1 MKKIITIMFAII
13 LSCSS
18 VIVAYADETPT
29 SSTHTDSNGNTTGGG
44 GGSFDSE
51 QIYYDE
57 IKGGTQT
64 IHIKGKDYTVTE
76 NDKGE
81 YTFSDGVNSTT
92 VGDSETLNQLQ
103 GALKKG
109 GTIETYNTEASVFT
123 SILGSIISV
132 SSKWGGA
139 LWNALNAVGD
149 TKIKGTVNT
158 DKTSDNYGA
167 VTYDS
172 AAVKQI
178 YDLLMKQYMESH
190 GMYDW
195 YPSQY
200 HSDDVSIIY
209 NFAFERVANVM
220 WNWGGT
226 SVSKD
231 TAYAYMRTLC
241 QTMIKDGCTFISLD
255 QSPNCSAEGK
265 TGDTDKW
272 YIYFVNRDNFDNAAY
287 VDGGGYYGNN
297 KYIYFYDYEGNPL
310 DSVIACVDLIDF
322 FNNYDSSQD
331 VNDYVFYTNKR
342 HSYVSPINWSQDG
355 ASLFVYQSAEKMYK
369 DLDGGAT
376 DYITSDFASGNL
388 PSTITITPDMLS
400 QDWGA
405 YTDELADAITEAI
418 KGLDRSERQDK
429 IDETFQRYLKKI
441 NSSIEDLNADNNKL
455 TKKSNKLLD
464 DILDKVKD
472 INKDTNK
479 YLKSIQKDYLKDIK
493 NYCKD
498 MKKSLTDIAK
508 NVKSIKRLEEL
519 NTLLSVL
526 NSDDTETAKD
536 NVQHKLDDLVV
547 VMKNR
552 FPMCIF
558 VDMQDIY
565 NLLITDAVAPVVSLD
580 FGIESIHVHEV
591 LELDFSVLDEQVQW
605 FKGLQ
610 VLCYIFVLFKGTR
623 KIFMNGGEL

>member
-1 MKKIITIMFAII
+1 MKKIITIMFAVI

-18 VIVAYADETPT
+18 IIVAYADETPT

-123 SILGSIISV
+123 SILGAFISTA
-132 SSKWGGA
+132 SKWGGA
-139 LWNALNAVGD
+139 LWNALNSVGD

-172 AAVKQI
+172 TAVKQI

-190 GMYDW
+190 GMYDL

-220 WNWGGT
+220 WNFGGT
-226 SVSKD
+226 SVSKE

-255 QSPNCSAEGK
+255 QKPNCSAEGK

-342 HSYVSPINWSQDG
+342 HSYTSPINWSQDG

-526 NSDDTETAKD
+526 NSNDTETAKD

>member
-1 MKKIITIMFAII
+1 MKKILTILLVAV

-18 VIVAYADETPT
+18 VVVAYADT
-29 SSTHTDSNGNTTGGG
+29 SSGYDWTTAEFKFTYDDTNFYHHSDGTCDILNADGSTAYTMSKDETAAKLKAIGVEFDQYGNIQFRGNDKFVPAFANEMCVLLGCVGNAANFASPIT
-44 GGSFDSE
+44 E
-51 QIYYDE
+51 QISDY
-57 IKGGTQT
+57 IKSKSQHSFTYEYMTNGLN
-64 IHIKGKDYTVTE
+64 KD
-76 NDKGE
+76 
-81 YTFSDGVNSTT
+81 
-92 VGDSETLNQLQ
+92 
-103 GALKKG
+103 A
-109 GTIETYNTEASVFT
+109 A
-123 SILGSIISV
+123 SV
-132 SSKWGGA
+132 SSDGS
-139 LWNALNAVGD
+139 LSL
-149 TKIKGTVNT
+149 TQKGVQ
-158 DKTSDNYGA
+158 D
-167 VTYDS
+167 
-172 AAVKQI
+172 I
-178 YDLLMKQYMESH
+178 YNLLMKQYMESH
-190 GMYDW
+190 GM
-195 YPSQY
+195 SNFFAGQY
-200 HSDDVSIIY
+200 HTDKVSELY
-209 NFAFERVANVM
+209 NQAYYNAMRWFGLSEN
-220 WNWGGT
+220 T
-226 SVSKD
+226 SYSYMRAIVEAMNEQGYTYVFLTVDYGVD
-231 TAYAYMRTLC
+231 TQHLYFIDLDNYAYAAHGTRPGGWTGSDRY
-241 QTMIKDGCTFISLD
+241 CT
-255 QSPNCSAEGK
+255 
-265 TGDTDKW
+265 
-272 YIYFVNRDNFDNAAY
+272 
-287 VDGGGYYGNN
+287 
-297 KYIYFYDYEGNPL
+297 YFYDTNFEQLNNYVAVVDLKEYAEQFDTSQNPL
-310 DSVIACVDLIDF
+310 DYVSYEDYLFDKGRQMY
-322 FNNYDSSQD
+322 NYSEDARPLWVYSSFDKMVQD
-331 VNDYVFYTNKR
+331 V
-342 HSYVSPINWSQDG
+342 Q
-355 ASLFVYQSAEKMYK
+355 
-369 DLDGGAT
+369 GGAT
-376 DYITSDFASGNL
+376 DYITSDFASGNI
-388 PSTITITPDMLS
+388 PSSITLSPDMLA
-400 QDWGA
+400 QDWDKF
-405 YTDELADAITEAI
+405 TDELTDAITDAL
-418 KGLDRSERQDK
+418 KGADSSEKQDK

-441 NSSIEDLNADNNKL
+441 NSNIEDLNADNNKL

-526 NSDDTETAKD
+526 NSNDTETAKD

>member
-1 MKKIITIMFAII
+1 MKRIITIMFVVI
-13 LSCSS
+13 LSCNFVLCAYANEPKREDVFYDEGVGGDQTIYINGIEYSVVYNGGYVVSCGDSS
-18 VIVAYADETPT
+18 VTL
-29 SSTHTDSNGNTTGGG
+29 
-44 GGSFDSE
+44 
-51 QIYYDE
+51 
-57 IKGGTQT
+57 
-64 IHIKGKDYTVTE
+64 
-76 NDKGE
+76 
-81 YTFSDGVNSTT
+81 SDFQCLV
-92 VGDSETLNQLQ
+92 QLQ
-103 GALKKG
+103 QVLKKG
-109 GTIETYNTEASVFT
+109 G
-123 SILGSIISV
+123 SINSYKSSGQAVAAAIGVILPV
-132 SSKWGGA
+132 ASKWGGA

-190 GMYDW
+190 GM
-195 YPSQY
+195 SNFFAGQY
-200 HSDDVSIIY
+200 HTDKVSELY
-209 NFAFERVANVM
+209 NQAYYNAMRWFGLSES
-220 WNWGGT
+220 T
-226 SVSKD
+226 SYSYMRAIVDAMNEQGYTYVFLTVDYGVD
-231 TAYAYMRTLC
+231 TQHLYFIDLDNYAYAAHGTRPGGWTGSDRY
-241 QTMIKDGCTFISLD
+241 CT
-255 QSPNCSAEGK
+255 
-265 TGDTDKW
+265 
-272 YIYFVNRDNFDNAAY
+272 
-287 VDGGGYYGNN
+287 
-297 KYIYFYDYEGNPL
+297 YFYDANFEQLNNYVAVVDLKEYAEQFDTSQNPL
-310 DSVIACVDLIDF
+310 DYVSYEDYLFDKGRQMY
-322 FNNYDSSQD
+322 NYSEDARPLWAYSSFDKMVQD
-331 VNDYVFYTNKR
+331 VK
-342 HSYVSPINWSQDG
+342 
-355 ASLFVYQSAEKMYK
+355 
-369 DLDGGAT
+369 GGAT
-376 DYITSDFASGNL
+376 DYVTSDFASGNI
-388 PSTITITPDMLS
+388 PSSITLSPDMLS

>member
-1 MKKIITIMFAII
+1 MKRIITIMLVVI
-13 LSCSS
+13 LSCNF
-18 VIVAYADETPT
+18 VLCAYADEPKKE
-29 SSTHTDSNGNTTGGG
+29 DV
-44 GGSFDSE
+44 F
-51 QIYYDE
+51 YDE
-57 IKGGTQT
+57 GVGGDQT
-64 IHIKGKDYTVTE
+64 IYINGIEYSVVYNGGYVVTC
-76 NDKGE
+76 
-81 YTFSDGVNSTT
+81 
-92 VGDSETLNQLQ
+92 GDSSVTLSDFQCLVQLQ
-103 GALKKG
+103 QVLKKG
-109 GTIETYNTEASVFT
+109 G
-123 SILGSIISV
+123 SINSYKGEGQAVAAAIGVILPIA
-132 SSKWGGA
+132 SKWGGA

-172 AAVKQI
+172 TAVKQI
-178 YDLLMKQYMESH
+178 YDLLMKEYIESH
-190 GMYDW
+190 GM
-195 YPSQY
+195 SNFFAGQY
-200 HSDDVSIIY
+200 HTDKVSELY
-209 NFAFERVANVM
+209 NQAYYNAMRWFGLSEN
-220 WNWGGT
+220 T
-226 SVSKD
+226 SYSYMRAIVEAMNEQGYTYVFLTVDYGVD
-231 TAYAYMRTLC
+231 TQHLYFIDLDNYAYAAHGTRPGGWTGSDRY
-241 QTMIKDGCTFISLD
+241 CT
-255 QSPNCSAEGK
+255 
-265 TGDTDKW
+265 
-272 YIYFVNRDNFDNAAY
+272 
-287 VDGGGYYGNN
+287 
-297 KYIYFYDYEGNPL
+297 YFYDANFEQLNNYVAVVDLKEYAEQFDTSQNPL
-310 DSVIACVDLIDF
+310 DYVSYEDYLFDKGRQMY
-322 FNNYDSSQD
+322 NYSEDARPLWAYSSFDKMVQD
-331 VNDYVFYTNKR
+331 V
-342 HSYVSPINWSQDG
+342 Q
-355 ASLFVYQSAEKMYK
+355 
-369 DLDGGAT
+369 GGAT
-376 DYITSDFASGNL
+376 DYITSDFASGNI
-388 PSTITITPDMLS
+388 PSSITLSPDMLS
-400 QDWGA
+400 QDWDKF
-405 YTDELADAITEAI
+405 TDELTDAITDAL
-418 KGLDRSERQDK
+418 KGADSSEKQDK

-441 NSSIEDLNADNNKL
+441 NSNIEDLNADNNKL

-526 NSDDTETAKD
+526 NSNDTETAKD

>member
-123 SILGSIISV
+123 SILGSFIPV
-132 SSKWGGA
+132 ASKWGGA

-220 WNWGGT
+220 WNWGGA

-255 QSPNCSAEGK
+255 QGPNCSAEGK

-322 FNNYDSSQD
+322 FNNYDSSQN

>member
-1 MKKIITIMFAII
+1 MKKIITIMFAVI

-18 VIVAYADETPT
+18 IIVAYADETPT

-123 SILGSIISV
+123 SILGAFIPTA
-132 SSKWGGA
+132 SKWGGA

-172 AAVKQI
+172 TAVKQI

-190 GMYDW
+190 GM
-195 YPSQY
+195 SNFFAGQY
-200 HSDDVSIIY
+200 HTDKVSELY
-209 NFAFERVANVM
+209 NQAYNNAMRWFGLSES
-220 WNWGGT
+220 T
-226 SVSKD
+226 SYSYMRAIVEAMNEQGYTYVFLTVDYGVD
-231 TAYAYMRTLC
+231 TQHLYFIDLDNYAYAAHGTRPGGWTGSDRY
-241 QTMIKDGCTFISLD
+241 CT
-255 QSPNCSAEGK
+255 
-265 TGDTDKW
+265 
-272 YIYFVNRDNFDNAAY
+272 
-287 VDGGGYYGNN
+287 
-297 KYIYFYDYEGNPL
+297 YFYDANFEQLNNYVAVVDLKEYAEQFDTSQNPL
-310 DSVIACVDLIDF
+310 DYVSYEDYLFDKGRQMY
-322 FNNYDSSQD
+322 NYSEDARPLWAYSSFDKMVQD
-331 VNDYVFYTNKR
+331 V
-342 HSYVSPINWSQDG
+342 Q
-355 ASLFVYQSAEKMYK
+355 
-369 DLDGGAT
+369 GGVT

-464 DILDKVKD
+464 NILDKVKD

-493 NYCKD
+493 SYCKD
-498 MKKSLTDIAK
+498 MKKSMSDILK
-508 NVKSIKRLEEL
+508 NVKTIKHIEEL
-519 NTLLSVL
+519 
-526 NSDDTETAKD
+526 
-536 NVQHKLDDLVV
+536 
-547 VMKNR
+547 
-552 FPMCIF
+552 
-558 VDMQDIY
+558 
-565 NLLITDAVAPVVSLD
+565 NLLITALSDSDRDKALSDIKTDSKQVQSVLHRKFPTCVFNDAKQIFDLLSATPVAPVVTMRVGFESVGVSDVLTMD
-580 FGIESIHVHEV
+580 FHIFDDYIGQFRQ
-591 LELDFSVLDEQVQW
+591 LQELI
-605 FKGLQ
+605 
-610 VLCYIFVLFKGTR
+610 YIFVLFRATR
-623 KIFMNGGEL
+623 KMFVDGGDL

>member
-1 MKKIITIMFAII
+1 MKKLMTIMLVVV

-18 VIVAYADETPT
+18 VIVAYADTTENTFDWTTAEFKFTYDDTSFYHHSDGTCDILNADGSVAYTMSKEETASKFKALKISFDSTGNIKVEQGMLYGMACGISDILGIAGSFLRATPITDRLGDLLT
-29 SSTHTDSNGNTTGGG
+29 SSTSHSFTYEYMTNGLN
-44 GGSFDSE
+44 
-51 QIYYDE
+51 
-57 IKGGTQT
+57 
-64 IHIKGKDYTVTE
+64 KD
-76 NDKGE
+76 
-81 YTFSDGVNSTT
+81 
-92 VGDSETLNQLQ
+92 
-103 GALKKG
+103 A
-109 GTIETYNTEASVFT
+109 A
-123 SILGSIISV
+123 SV
-132 SSKWGGA
+132 SSDGS
-139 LWNALNAVGD
+139 LSL
-149 TKIKGTVNT
+149 TQKGVQ
-158 DKTSDNYGA
+158 D
-167 VTYDS
+167 
-172 AAVKQI
+172 I
-178 YDLLMKQYMESH
+178 YNLLMKQYMESH

-220 WNWGGT
+220 WNFGGT
-226 SVSKD
+226 SVSKE

-241 QTMIKDGCTFISLD
+241 QTMIKDGCTFISMD
-255 QSPNCSAEGK
+255 QRPNCSAEGK

-272 YIYFVNRDNFDNAAY
+272 YIYFVNRDNFDNAAF

-322 FNNYDSSQD
+322 FNSYDSSQD

-342 HSYVSPINWSQDG
+342 HSYTSPINWSQDG

-376 DYITSDFASGNL
+376 DYITSDFASGNI
-388 PSTITITPDMLS
+388 PSSITLSPDMLS
-400 QDWGA
+400 QDWDKF
-405 YTDELADAITEAI
+405 TDELTDAITDAL
-418 KGLDRSERQDK
+418 KGADSSEKQDK
-429 IDETFQRYLKKI
+429 IDETFERYLKKI

-526 NSDDTETAKD
+526 NSNDTETAKD

>member
-1 MKKIITIMFAII
+1 MKKIITIMFAVI

-18 VIVAYADETPT
+18 IIVAYADETPT

-123 SILGSIISV
+123 SILGAFIPTA
-132 SSKWGGA
+132 SKWGGA

-172 AAVKQI
+172 TAVKQI

-190 GMYDW
+190 GM
-195 YPSQY
+195 SNFFAGQY
-200 HSDDVSIIY
+200 HTDKVSELY
-209 NFAFERVANVM
+209 NQAYNNAMRWFGLSES
-220 WNWGGT
+220 T
-226 SVSKD
+226 SYSYMRAIVEAMNEQGYTYVFLTVDYGVD
-231 TAYAYMRTLC
+231 TQHLYFIDLDNYAYAAHGTRPGGWTGSDRY
-241 QTMIKDGCTFISLD
+241 CT
-255 QSPNCSAEGK
+255 
-265 TGDTDKW
+265 
-272 YIYFVNRDNFDNAAY
+272 
-287 VDGGGYYGNN
+287 
-297 KYIYFYDYEGNPL
+297 YFYDANFEQLNNYVAVVDLKEYAEQFDTSQNPL
-310 DSVIACVDLIDF
+310 DYVSYEDYLFDKGRQMY
-322 FNNYDSSQD
+322 NYSEDARPLWAYSSFDKMVQD
-331 VNDYVFYTNKR
+331 V
-342 HSYVSPINWSQDG
+342 Q
-355 ASLFVYQSAEKMYK
+355 
-369 DLDGGAT
+369 GGAT

-418 KGLDRSERQDK
+418 KGLDRSEKQDK

-441 NSSIEDLNADNNKL
+441 NSNIEDLNADNNKL
-455 TKKSNKLLD
+455 IKKSNKLLD

-472 INKDTNK
+472 INKDANK
-479 YLKSIQKDYLKDIK
+479 YLKGIQKDYLKDIK
-493 NYCKD
+493 SYCKD
-498 MKKSLTDIAK
+498 MKKNMSDILK
-508 NVKSIKRLEEL
+508 NVKTIKHIEEL
-519 NTLLSVL
+519 
-526 NSDDTETAKD
+526 
-536 NVQHKLDDLVV
+536 
-547 VMKNR
+547 
-552 FPMCIF
+552 
-558 VDMQDIY
+558 
-565 NLLITDAVAPVVSLD
+565 NLLITALSDSDRDKALSDIKTDSKQVQSVLHRKFPTCVFNDAKQIFDLLSATPVAPVVTMRVGFESVGVSDMLTMD
-580 FGIESIHVHEV
+580 FHIFDDYIGQFRQ
-591 LELDFSVLDEQVQW
+591 LQELI
-605 FKGLQ
+605 
-610 VLCYIFVLFKGTR
+610 YIFVLFRATR
-623 KIFMNGGEL
+623 KMFVDGGDL

>member
-1 MKKIITIMFAII
+1 MKRIMTIMLVVI
-13 LSCSS
+13 LSCNF
-18 VIVAYADETPT
+18 VLCAYADEPK
-29 SSTHTDSNGNTTGGG
+29 NGDI
-44 GGSFDSE
+44 F
-51 QIYYDE
+51 YDE
-57 IKGGTQT
+57 GVGGDQT
-64 IHIKGKDYTVTE
+64 IYINGI
-76 NDKGE
+76 E
-81 YTFSDGVNSTT
+81 YSVVYNGGYVVSC
-92 VGDSETLNQLQ
+92 GDSDSSVTLSDFQCLVQLQ
-103 GALKKG
+103 QVLKKG
-109 GTIETYNTEASVFT
+109 G
-123 SILGSIISV
+123 SINSYKGTGQAVAAAIGAILPTA
-132 SSKWGGA
+132 SKWGGA
-139 LWNALNAVGD
+139 LCDALNAVGD

-167 VTYDS
+167 ITYDS

-178 YDLLMKQYMESH
+178 YDLLKKQYLDSMH
-190 GMYDW
+190 MT
-195 YPSQY
+195 QY
-200 HSDDVSIIY
+200 SDNTAYTDKLSS
-209 NFAFERVANVM
+209 FANVY
-220 WNWGGT
+220 
-226 SVSKD
+226 SS
-231 TAYAYMRTLC
+231 
-241 QTMIKDGCTFISLD
+241 
-255 QSPNCSAEGK
+255 
-265 TGDTDKW
+265 
-272 YIYFVNRDNFDNAAY
+272 
-287 VDGGGYYGNN
+287 YYGNWGLSETA
-297 KYIYFYDYEGNPL
+297 YIAYMNALTSALQDAGCDLIIATNVQQATPYVFAADTSAYEYLAYSDGIIKAFDADCNVVENAFYKIDMFYYMPRYDTTQNPL
-310 DSVIACVDLIDF
+310 D
-322 FNNYDSSQD
+322 Y
-331 VNDYVFYTNKR
+331 
-342 HSYVSPINWSQDG
+342 
-355 ASLFVYQSAEKMYK
+355 AEKVSEFPRHYAWSVYPADMIYYFNSVQYMT
-369 DLDGGAT
+369 DYANGDTAGA
-376 DYITSDFASGNL
+376 YITSDFSRGTL
-388 PSTITITPDMLS
+388 PSSITLTPDMLA
-400 QDWGA
+400 QDWDKF
-405 YTDELADAITEAI
+405 TDELTDAITDAL
-418 KGLDRSERQDK
+418 KGADSSEKQDK

>member
-29 SSTHTDSNGNTTGGG
+29 SSTHTGSNGNTTGGG

-123 SILGSIISV
+123 SILGSFIPV
-132 SSKWGGA
+132 ASKWGGA

-255 QSPNCSAEGK
+255 QRPNCSAEGK

-297 KYIYFYDYEGNPL
+297 KYIFFYDYEGNPL